1 MKHFRFVLSVW
12 QMTSTAR
19 YVCKKN
25 VNLQIFDK
33 SYNKP
38 PINMDWLD
46 RRDVISLD
54 LDVGQFRVWAV
65 NAVK

>member
-1 MKHFRFVLSVW
+1 VKRFRFVLSACQLLDMFV
-12 QMTSTAR
+12 R
-19 YVCKKN
+19 KIL
-25 VNLQIFDK
+25 NLQIFNK
-33 SYNKP
+33 SCNKP